1 MKINKIYLTLLL
13 LVSITSKSQVID
25 TGKSFINSL
34 LIEKNYSKSYSYF
47 DETVKTKIS
56 ETLLKET
63 VEKLETQL
71 GQFKSIIETNNDKE
85 TYFYYSN
92 FEKMKLDI
100 KINFNQNNKV
110 VGFFFVPHKEF
121 KKENSLG
128 KDLNIKSNNIE
139 LKGTLLVPE
148 SLNLKKIVIFVH
160 GSGPNDRD
168 ETIFEN
174 KPFKDIAENLYSKG
188 ISSYRFDKR
197 TLSNPESFNDKSTID
212 DEVTN
217 DIINIV
223 AYFKNDSQF
232 SNYEIIVLGHSLGAY
247 LLPRIANKSNQI
259 SKIILLAA
267 NSRPL
272 DKLII
277 EQYEYLYKLTPTQ
290 ELKDALQ
297 KVKEQTALL
306 NSKVFNLNTTKEN
319 LPLNL
324 SANYWKSIID
334 YKPIKEIQK
343 VKIPILILQ
352 GERDYQVTMKDFELW
367 KTKLKNNKKV
377 SFISY
382 PKLNHIFMSGEK
394 PSDPKEYAIK
404 GIVDEK
410 VIEDIKNFIIQK

>member
-223 AYFKNDSQF
+223 TYFKNDSQF

-352 GERDYQVTMKDFELW
+352 GERDYQVTMKDFKLW
-367 KTKLKNNKKV
+367 KTNLKDNKKA

-382 PKLNHIFMSGEK
+382 PKLNHLFMSGEK

-410 VIEDIKNFIIQK
+410 VIEDIKIFIIQQ

>member
-1 MKINKIYLTLLL
+1 MKINKVYILICILTSFLCF
-13 LVSITSKSQVID
+13 SQNKEI
-25 TGKSFINSL
+25 GKSFIQTL
-34 LIEKNYSKSYSYF
+34 LVEKNCTKAYTF
-47 DETVKTKIS
+47 FNETIKTKIS

-63 VEKLETQL
+63 AEKLETQL
-71 GQFKSIIETNNDKE
+71 GQFKSILEVNNEKE
-85 TYFYYSN
+85 NYFYYSD

-100 KINFNQNNKV
+100 KISFNENSQII
-110 VGFFFVPHKEF
+110 GFFFVPHKEF

-128 KDLNIKSNNIE
+128 KDLNIKSNNID
-139 LKGTLLVPE
+139 LKGTILIPE
-148 SLNLKKIVIFVH
+148 NGNLKKLVLFVH

-174 KPFKDIAENLYSKG
+174 KPFKDIAENLYTRG

-212 DEVTN
+212 NEVTN
-217 DIINIV
+217 DIVNII
-223 AYFKNDSQF
+223 AYFKNDNQF
-232 SNYEIIVLGHSLGAY
+232 LDYEIIVLGHSLGAY

-259 SKIILLAA
+259 YKIILLAGNA
-267 NSRPL
+267 RPL

-277 EQYEYLYKLTPTQ
+277 EQYQYLYKLTPTQ

-297 KVKEQTALL
+297 EVKEQTALL
-306 NSKVFNLNTTKEN
+306 NSKDFNLNTTKEN

-324 SANYWKSIID
+324 SANYWKSILD

-367 KTKLKNNKKV
+367 KSNLKNNKKA

-382 PKLNHIFMSGEK
+382 PKLNHLFMSGEK
-394 PSDPKEYAIK
+394 VSDPKEYQIK
-404 GIVDEK
+404 GKVDEK
-410 VIEDIKNFIIQK
+410 VITDINSFIIQK

>member
-1 MKINKIYLTLLL
+1 MKYISTFIFSL
-13 LVSITSKSQVID
+13 ITFLSFSQDKEI
-25 TGKSFINSL
+25 GKSFINSFL
-34 LIEKNYSKSYSYF
+34 VEKNFSKAYTFF
-47 DETVKTKIS
+47 DETVKSQIS
-56 ETLLKET
+56 ENVLKDT
-63 VEKLETQL
+63 QQQLETQL
-71 GQFKSIIETNNDKE
+71 GKFKSIIETNNE
-85 TYFYYSN
+85 AVTFFYYSE

-100 KINFNQNNKV
+100 KISFNESNKI

-121 KKENSLG
+121 KKENTLG
-128 KDLNIKSNNIE
+128 KDLNIKSSNIE
-139 LKGTLLVPE
+139 LKGTLLNSE
-148 SLNLKKIVIFVH
+148 NGNLKKLVIFAH

-174 KPFKDIAENLYSKG
+174 KPFKDIAENLHSKG

-223 AYFKNDSQF
+223 AYFKNDSKF
-232 SNYEIIVLGHSLGAY
+232 SNYEITVLGHSLGAY
-247 LLPRIANKSNQI
+247 LLPRIASKSNQI
-259 SKIILLAA
+259 SKIILLAG

-272 DKLII
+272 DHLII

-290 ELKDALQ
+290 ELKDASQ
-297 KVKEQTALL
+297 KVKEQIAVL
-306 NSKVFNLNTTKEN
+306 NSKSFNINTPKEK
-319 LPLNL
+319 LPFNL
-324 SANYWKSIID
+324 SANYWQSVLN
-334 YKPIKEIQK
+334 YKPLNEIQK

-367 KTKLKNNKKV
+367 KTNLKNNKKV

>member
-1 MKINKIYLTLLL
+1 MEKNKKHIIFCLLISFL
-13 LVSITSKSQVID
+13 SFSQNTEI
-25 TGKSFINSL
+25 GKSFINSL
-34 LIEKNYSKSYSYF
+34 LVEKNYSKSYSYF

-56 ETLLKET
+56 ETILKDT
-63 VEKLETQL
+63 SEKLEAQL
-71 GQFKSIIETNNDKE
+71 GKFKSVIEINNEKE
-85 TYFYYSN
+85 TYFYYSD
-92 FEKMKLDI
+92 FENMKLDI
-100 KINFNQNNKV
+100 KISFNENNKII
-110 VGFFFVPHKEF
+110 GFFFVPHKEF

-128 KDLNIKSNNIE
+128 KDLNIKSNNIV
-139 LKGTLLVPE
+139 LKGTILIPE
-148 SLNLKKIVIFVH
+148 IVNLKKLVIFVH

-232 SNYEIIVLGHSLGAY
+232 SNYEIIILGHSLGAY

-259 SKIILLAA
+259 SKIILLAG

-297 KVKEQTALL
+297 QVKEQTALL
-306 NSKVFNLNTTKEN
+306 NSKIFNLNTTKEN

-324 SANYWKSIID
+324 SANYWKSILD
-334 YKPIKEIQK
+334 YKPIKEIQN

-352 GERDYQVTMKDFELW
+352 GERDYQVSMKDFELW
-367 KTKLKNNKKV
+367 KSNLKNNKKA

-382 PKLNHIFMSGEK
+382 PHLNHLFFSGEK

-404 GIVDEK
+404 GIVDKK
-410 VIEDIKNFIIQK
+410 VIEDISSFIIQY

>member
-1 MKINKIYLTLLL
+1 MKKLLLIYTILVTLL
-13 LVSITSKSQVID
+13 SFSQNKEI
-25 TGKSFINSL
+25 GKSFINSL
-34 LIEKNYSKSYSYF
+34 FVERNYSKSYSYF
-47 DETVKTKIS
+47 DETVKSQIS
-56 ETLLKET
+56 EDVLKDT
-63 VEKLETQL
+63 QQQLEAQL
-71 GQFKSIIETNNDKE
+71 GKFKSIIETNNE
-85 TYFYYSN
+85 ALTFFYYSE

-100 KINFNQNNKV
+100 KISFSENSKII
-110 VGFFFVPHKEF
+110 GFFFVPHKEF

-128 KDLNIKSNNIE
+128 KDLNIKSSNIE
-139 LKGTLLVPE
+139 LKGTLLNSE
-148 SLNLKKIVIFVH
+148 NGNLKKLVIFAH

-223 AYFKNDSQF
+223 AYFKNDSKF
-232 SNYEIIVLGHSLGAY
+232 SNYEITVLGHSLGAY

-259 SKIILLAA
+259 SKIILLAG

-272 DKLII
+272 DHLII
-277 EQYEYLYKLTPTQ
+277 EQYEYLYKLTPSQ
-290 ELKDALQ
+290 ELKDASQ
-297 KVKEQTALL
+297 KVKEQIAVL
-306 NSKVFNLNTTKEN
+306 NSKSFNINTPKEK
-319 LPLNL
+319 LPFNL
-324 SANYWKSIID
+324 SANYWQSVLN
-334 YKPIKEIQK
+334 YKPLNEIQK